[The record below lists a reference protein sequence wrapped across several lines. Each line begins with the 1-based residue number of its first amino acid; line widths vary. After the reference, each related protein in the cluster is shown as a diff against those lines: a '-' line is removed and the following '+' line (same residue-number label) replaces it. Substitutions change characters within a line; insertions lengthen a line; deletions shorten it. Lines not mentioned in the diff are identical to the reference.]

1 MAIEKRH
8 GCSTK
13 GVETR
18 ALGQGRANMTEK
30 ETLVSAAAA
39 LVNFSQV
46 ISLGDHGDPFQ
57 ALPKRMRSDPA
68 LCQCCQSRDQ
78 PSGVAGVH

>member
-1 MAIEKRH
+1 MDVAPKVLNPELWA
-8 GCSTK
+8 
-13 GVETR
+13 R
-18 ALGQGRANMTEK
+18 AEQTLTEK

-39 LVNFSQV
+39 LVNFLQV

-57 ALPKRMRSDPA
+57 ALPKRMRSDPG